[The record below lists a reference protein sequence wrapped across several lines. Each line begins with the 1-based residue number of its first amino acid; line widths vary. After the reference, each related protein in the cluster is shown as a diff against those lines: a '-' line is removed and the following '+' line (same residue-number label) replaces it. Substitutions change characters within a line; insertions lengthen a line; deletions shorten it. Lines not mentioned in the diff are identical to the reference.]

1 MPNLYKNEKRENSM
15 HNKFLRA
22 YNPLHPG
29 NKNTSFSTLLD
40 VLDPDP
46 ERIAQRQEYLK
57 RIKKDAYKAQSSK
70 KPTKTPKPKGMEMSF
85 EEKLKKT
92 NQWLEKTFPVLFNPS
107 QPCKPLDQHIVR
119 DIKAHYYKNEQTKK
133 HPSDFVIKAAL
144 YRYMETPKY
153 LACLVEG
160 TPRYNIKGEISGI
173 V

>member
-1 MPNLYKNEKRENSM
+1 M
-15 HNKFLRA
+15 HNKFTRA

-40 VLDPDP
+40 ALDPDP

-57 RIKKDAYKAQSSK
+57 RIKKNAYKAQSRKKSK
-70 KPTKTPKPKGMEMSF
+70 NSPKPKGMSF

-92 NQWLEKTFPVLFNPS
+92 NQWLEKTFPALFGSS
-107 QPCKPLDQHIVR
+107 QPCKPLDGHIVR
-119 DIKAHYYKNEQTKK
+119 DIKAHYYKNGQTKK
-133 HPSDFVIKAAL
+133 HPSNLVIKAAL
-144 YRYMETPKY
+144 YRYMETPEY

-160 TPRYNIKGEISGI
+160 TPRYNVKGKISGF